1 MSIAP
6 FGELPLN
13 TTTYSSRVDELLSR
27 PVNYVLTGFKPGYA
41 LQASELNELQE
52 QFYVQHTLTNRCM
65 SNWYYDTEYLY
76 TMPFWSGTTP
86 YTSSL
91 ITNIRSIASVTV
103 TAGVGWYYL
112 IDSTTPN
119 TNLSINS
126 GIGFWVYNDVATSI
140 TIAFSELSST
150 VTSFGFSYT
159 FSEINSIDDSSL
171 HDNAN
176 AANATMSIPGADRIK
191 ISGLTLVKFATSLST
206 FSTVFGATNSGG
218 IVSLKWPFSTF
229 STTFATHNT

>member
-1 MSIAP
+1 M
-6 FGELPLN
+6 
-13 TTTYSSRVDELLSR
+13 
-27 PVNYVLTGFKPGYA
+27 
-41 LQASELNELQE
+41 
-52 QFYVQHTLTNRCM
+52 
-65 SNWYYDTEYLY
+65 
-76 TMPFWSGTTP
+76 
-86 YTSSL
+86 
-91 ITNIRSIASVTV
+91 ITNIRSTASVTV

-119 TNLSINS
+119 TNLSLNS
-126 GIGFWVYNDVATSI
+126 GIGFWVYNDAATSI
-140 TIAFSELSST
+140 TIAFSELGST

-229 STTFATHNT
+229 STAFDTYEI